1 MPEALF
7 GSSSSVSYPDP
18 SSLIMPE
25 TSQESNM
32 RNQLAGQLY
41 GGSAL
46 DDSYL
51 QDRYGFTG
59 NEQLVQSNGRYY
71 VQSNGQPTQTWVADG
86 SEQGG
91 RFETQ
96 NSGGGLRELSGD
108 ELGKYNQAVL
118 ARGQTGEVAQ
128 TSALRNA
135 SDQTYANAMGQIGS
149 SGSAYGTA
157 AAALTNQYQNSNADK
172 RGNYQN
178 MFQSVAD
185 SNADMRGNY
194 QNMFQNYAEN
204 VEGAPSS
211 YSGLTTAIQGSN
223 TAFGD
228 AASALTGDYATVR
241 SGIDATPTAYNTAA
255 ASLAERSNNM
265 DSTASTGISGLANG
279 QLPTSFADN
288 YQSALN
294 TAANRAL
301 GQSVNS
307 LAQAGVLDSTS
318 ADQAT
323 RNIADSV
330 ANTAAT
336 NYNNNLNTVASLY
349 GQQANISNQNIQNQ
363 AGLAQNQFA
372 NNLNAKTQG
381 LSALNSQTEN
391 LRQNQNTNLSGLNL
405 KNNALNS
412 TYSAL
417 RDNATTGTNIANSY
431 YNANNAAQQ
440 TAANVMNNYYN
451 ANNAANQT
459 LNSLYNNWTGA
470 ANTNN
475 AQQLAAN
482 SDAQTI
488 LANRTNAARDF
499 YNQDQNRR
507 YNLESTP
514 VVQQGSSGLL
524 GGVLGSWA
532 GSKNGSSAISSI
544 FGL

>member
-1 MPEALF
+1 
-7 GSSSSVSYPDP
+7 
-18 SSLIMPE
+18 
-25 TSQESNM
+25 M

-51 QDRYGFTG
+51 QNRYGFTG
-59 NEQLVQSNGRYY
+59 NEQLVQNNGRYY
-71 VQSNGQPTQTWVADG
+71 VQSSGQPTQVWVNDG
-86 SEQGG
+86 TGENGAGG
-91 RFETQ
+91 HYETQ
-96 NSGGGLRELSGD
+96 NTGSGMREISGD
-108 ELGKYNQAVL
+108 ELAKYNDAVA
-118 ARGQTGEVAQ
+118 ARNQTGEIAQ
-128 TSALRNA
+128 TRALR
-135 SDQTYANAMGQIGS
+135 DQADQGYQNMMWDLGGTSNQIDNYAQGLAQ
-149 SGSAYGTA
+149 
-157 AAALTNQYQNSNADK
+157 QYQNSNADM
-172 RGNYQN
+172 RSNYNGLYQGFADTTGDTRQN
-178 MFQSVAD
+178 FDALRDSVNQGT
-185 SNADMRGNY
+185 SN
-194 QNMFQNYAEN
+194 F
-204 VEGAPSS
+204 
-211 YSGLTTAIQGSN
+211 N
-223 TAFGD
+223 TASG
-228 AASALTGDYATVR
+228 ALTGDYNTLR
-241 SGIDATPTAYNTAA
+241 SNIASTPTAYNTAA
-255 ASLAERSNNM
+255 NA
-265 DSTASTGISGLANG
+265 ISGQSNQMEQTANTGLSGLING
-279 QLPTSFADN
+279 QLPTSFSDN
-288 YQSALN
+288 YQTALN

-307 LAQAGVLDSTS
+307 LTQAGVLDSTS

-349 GQQANISNQNIQNQ
+349 GQQANVANQNIQNQ
-363 AGLAQNQFA
+363 AGLAQNQFT
-372 NNLNAKTQG
+372 NNLNAQTQG
-381 LSALNSQTEN
+381 LSALNSQTDN
-391 LRQNQNTNLSGLNL
+391 LRQNQATNLSGQNL
-405 KNNALNS
+405 SNTVLNS
-412 TYSAL
+412 TYDNA
-417 RDNATTGTNIANSY
+417 RNNATTGTNIANSF
-431 YNANNAAQQ
+431 
-440 TAANVMNNYYN
+440 YN

-459 LNSLYNNWTGA
+459 LNSLYNTWSGA

-507 YNLESTP
+507 YSLESTP